1 MHSPRALNTTQYQIS
16 RNLFNT
22 HPSQMS
28 ELAEILTRRRRMSDA
43 SNNSSIAKAQL
54 SKINKSKKVGEM
66 NRKASFSKPG
76 QQLQK
81 KLEKRLAKESFA
93 DSVASFSGS
102 SNLDVAADTDID
114 KALKERKKATTADHF
129 DSPSKELDSKLHRRR
144 QSIKGI
150 KLTKKEDSPVSKKK
164 NKSKKTTP
172 TSGTPA
178 SLDNTHDSKV
188 NNATG
193 TAANTDSTSLA
204 KESSASWQYI
214 IVFIMALLTA
224 SAWFLIAK

>member
-1 MHSPRALNTTQYQIS
+1 
-16 RNLFNT
+16 
-22 HPSQMS
+22 MS

-43 SNNSSIAKAQL
+43 STNSSIAQAQL

-93 DSVASFSGS
+93 DSVASFSDS
-102 SNLDVAADTDID
+102 SNLDVAADTGID
-114 KALKERKKATTADHF
+114 KTLKEKKKATTADHF

-144 QSIKGI
+144 QSMKGI
-150 KLTKKEDSPVSKKK
+150 KLTKNEDSPVSKKK
-164 NKSKKTTP
+164 YKSKTTP
-172 TSGTPA
+172 PPSSGTP
-178 SLDNTHDSKV
+178 SSPGNTHDSKAKV
-188 NNATG
+188 NNATATA
-193 TAANTDSTSLA
+193 TAANTDPTSLS
-204 KESSASWQYI
+204 KESSALWQYI
-214 IVFIMALLTA
+214 LVFIMALLTA

>member
-1 MHSPRALNTTQYQIS
+1 
-16 RNLFNT
+16 
-22 HPSQMS
+22 
-28 ELAEILTRRRRMSDA
+28 
-43 SNNSSIAKAQL
+43 
-54 SKINKSKKVGEM
+54 M

-178 SLDNTHDSKV
+178 SLGNTHDSKV